1 MARPV
6 RFVGREGELS
16 RLLGALGG
24 DARLV
29 LVVGDAGAGKTRFV
43 AEAMDRAA
51 AAGMVVVRGEC
62 LPLAGTLPLFPVAD
76 ALGELGR
83 LEGGGLLA
91 AALDAAPGYV
101 REEAGRLLPG
111 MDQDAGTGPA
121 GRDGEW
127 SRERLFAGT
136 AELLAVVA
144 ETAEPGVGLIVEDV
158 HWADSETLDFLTFL
172 VRTGRRGQVRVVATC
187 RGDEAPLAEHVAGWL
202 ARVRG
207 HAGTEEIRLGPLS
220 RTEVAGQAA
229 ELADGPVSPQVIDYL
244 YARAEGNAFFTE
256 QLMAAALAGQAGAGG
271 DLQVP
276 AGVPA
281 RLAELLAARAGRCAG
296 DARAVLAGLAV
307 AGRSLGEDLLAAVT
321 GLETE
326 AVRRG
331 LRELAAARLLAEDTS
346 DGGHRPRHALLGEA
360 VAAGLLPGERAV
372 LHERAAR
379 ALAATGDRALAAE
392 AAGHWQAAGRP
403 AEELPARVVAAQ
415 TAERVF
421 GYAQAAVHW
430 QRASELGLAQPDAA
444 AAAGIDVPRLSVRAI
459 DAFYHAGDSV
469 RAGLVA
475 EEAYR
480 RFAGHADPATAAVV
494 CHRAAV
500 VRAKDAPATGLPLME
515 EALRLFEQAPPSSDH
530 TNALLDYATIFLL
543 YGEERLQAGRTALD
557 RALEIAEAAGAPAL
571 IPRTLSVIAFT
582 AFVRGE
588 VEEGFAAL
596 ERGWALARAARDG
609 PGLMWLAGNESGALL
624 KLAQYQ
630 RAADV
635 ASRGLDDARQAGLQ
649 SWDLASRLT
658 AHAAEALL
666 ALGHTA
672 AAAALIG
679 PLTAGPPD
687 PDHWPAQVIRA
698 EIDLLRGDTGAAA
711 ERWQLMETLAAIT
724 SRVDYGYDGAPRAAE
739 ALLWAG
745 RPGDALRETRRALA
759 RFNVPDLTILCGR
772 LLAAGMRACADLA
785 ERARARRDQSAAAD
799 AADAA
804 DGLAT
809 WVERMGRVPFTDHP
823 TVATIAAERATWDAE
838 RTRVAG
844 SGDPGAWDGAAK
856 AWQDLCC
863 PHRAGYARW
872 RQAEVQLDAGQP
884 AAAAAGVLRA
894 AAAAAD
900 GHAPLLAQIRIL
912 AERARIPLH
921 PAAAAEPEPPPPA
934 QLLTRYGLTDREL
947 TVLRLLATGRTNPQ
961 IGAELYI
968 SASTASVHVSNI
980 LRKLGVSS
988 RVQAAA
994 IAERA
999 GLLTPQPP

>member
-1 MARPV
+1 M
-6 RFVGREGELS
+6 S

-29 LVVGDAGAGKTRFV
+29 LVVGDAGVGKTRFV
-43 AEAMDRAA
+43 AEGMDRAA

-62 LPLAGTLPLFPVAD
+62 LALAGTLPLLPVAD

-83 LEGGGLLA
+83 LEAGGLLA

-101 REEAGRLLPG
+101 REEVGRLLPG
-111 MDQDAGTGPA
+111 MGPGGGTGPA

-127 SRERLFAGT
+127 SRERLFAGA
-136 AELLAVVA
+136 AEVLAGVA
-144 ETAEPGVGLIVEDV
+144 ARSQSGVGLVVEDV
-158 HWADSETLDFLTFL
+158 HWADGETLDFLTFL
-172 VRTGRRGQVRVVATC
+172 VRAGRRGPVRVVATC
-187 RGDEAPLAEHVAGWL
+187 RGDEAPLAEHAAGWL
-202 ARVRG
+202 ALVRG
-207 HAGTEEIRLGPLS
+207 DAGTEEIRLGPLS
-220 RTEVAGQAA
+220 RAEVAGQAA
-229 ELADGPVSPQVIDYL
+229 ALAGAPVSPQVAWDL
-244 YARAEGNAFFTE
+244 FARAEGNPFFTE
-256 QLMAAALAGQAGAGG
+256 QLVAAALAGQARAGSG
-271 DLQVP
+271 LRVP
-276 AGVPA
+276 AGLPA
-281 RLAELLAARAGRCAG
+281 RLAELLAARAGRCAE

-307 AGRSLGEDLLAAVT
+307 AGRSLGEDVLGAVT
-321 GLETE
+321 GLEAG

-331 LRELAAARLLAEDTS
+331 LRELAEARLLAQDTS
-346 DGGHRPRHALLGEA
+346 GRGHRPRHALLGEA

-379 ALAATGDRALAAE
+379 ALAGDPALAAE
-392 AAGHWQAAGRP
+392 VAGHWQAAGRP
-403 AEELPARVVAAQ
+403 AEELPARVAAAEA
-415 TAERVF
+415 AERVC

-430 QRASELGLAQPDAA
+430 QRASELGQAQPEAA
-444 AAAGIDVPRLSVRAI
+444 AAAGVDVPRLSVRAI
-459 DAFYHAGDSV
+459 DAFLHCGDRV

-500 VRAKDAPATGLPLME
+500 VRARVAPRSSGLPLME
-515 EALRLFEQAPPSSDH
+515 EALRLFGQAPPSSDH
-530 TNALLDYATIFLL
+530 ADALLDYATIFLL

-557 RALEIAEAAGAPAL
+557 RALEIAEAAGAKAL
-571 IPRTLSVIAFT
+571 ISRTLSVIAFT
-582 AFVRGE
+582 AFVRGQ
-588 VEEGFAAL
+588 VAEGFAAL
-596 ERGWALARAARDG
+596 ERGWAIARAAQDG
-609 PGLMWLAGNESGALL
+609 PGLVWLAGNESGALL
-624 KLAQYQ
+624 RLAQFQ
-630 RAADV
+630 RAAEV

-666 ALGHTA
+666 ALGRTA
-672 AAAALIG
+672 AAAALID
-679 PLTAGPPD
+679 PLTTMPPD
-687 PDHWPAQVIRA
+687 HDHWLAHVIRA

-711 ERWQLMETLAAIT
+711 RRWQQMETLPAIT
-724 SRVDYGYDGAPRAAE
+724 RVDFGYYAVPRAAE
-739 ALLWAG
+739 ALLWTG
-745 RPGDALRETRRALA
+745 HPGDALRETRRALA
-759 RFNVPDLTILCGR
+759 RFNVPDLTILSGP
-772 LLAAGMRACADLA
+772 LLATGMRACADLA
-785 ERARARRDQSAAAD
+785 GQARARRDQYAAAD

-838 RTRVAG
+838 RTRVTG
-844 SGDPGAWDGAAK
+844 PGDPGAWDGAGK
-856 AWQDLCC
+856 AWQDLAC
-863 PHRAGYARW
+863 PHRAGYAWW
-872 RQAEVQLDAGQP
+872 RQAEAQLDAGQP
-884 AAAAAGVLRA
+884 AAAAAGPLRA

-900 GHAPLLAQIRIL
+900 GHAPLLAQIRTL
-912 AERARIPLH
+912 AERARIPLQA
-921 PAAAAEPEPPPPA
+921 PAAAGAPEAPPPA
-934 QLLTRYGLTDREL
+934 QPLTRYGLTDREL
-947 TVLRLLATGRTNPQ
+947 TVLRLLAAGRTNPQ

-999 GLLTPQPP
+999 GLLPSPPP